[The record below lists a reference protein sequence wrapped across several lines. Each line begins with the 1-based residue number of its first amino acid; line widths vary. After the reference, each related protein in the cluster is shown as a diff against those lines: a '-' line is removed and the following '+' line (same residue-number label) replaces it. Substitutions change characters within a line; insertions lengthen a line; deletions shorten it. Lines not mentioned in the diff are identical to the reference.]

1 MTFGESLTLWT
12 IRVAIALYGFAVAAQ
27 LLAQGRNPWRRA
39 ARWFWTTGC
48 LIYVVHVLVAFHYY
62 HHWSHAA
69 VFEHTA
75 KRTEAV
81 VGAAVGY
88 GVFVSY
94 LFTLLWIVDTIDWWR
109 SGVERYAARPIWLH
123 ALLHGFF
130 AFIVFN
136 GTVIFETGPIRWSG
150 LGLFAVLTLLLIWNR
165 AQASARPSLKPE
177 A

>member
-1 MTFGESLTLWT
+1 MTFGEPLTLWT

-39 ARWFWTTGC
+39 ARWFWSTGC
-48 LIYVVHVLVAFHYY
+48 AIYVVHVLVAFHYY

-75 KRTEAV
+75 KRTEEV

-109 SGVERYAARPIWLH
+109 GGVERYASRPLWLH

-130 AFIVFN
+130 AFIIFN

-150 LGLFAVLTLLLIWNR
+150 LGLFATLAVLLVWNR
-165 AQASARPSLKPE
+165 FQASARPSLKPE